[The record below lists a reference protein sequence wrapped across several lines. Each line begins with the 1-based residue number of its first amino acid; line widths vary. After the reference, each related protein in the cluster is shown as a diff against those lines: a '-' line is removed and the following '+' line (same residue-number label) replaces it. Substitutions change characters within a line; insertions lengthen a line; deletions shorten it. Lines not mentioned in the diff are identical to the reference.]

1 MTTRVTELAIL
12 FFSVAKWFLLATI
25 VGLLVGLS
33 STVLL
38 IVLQSGITF
47 AQSFPYAF
55 LLLPVSLAL
64 SGVMTA
70 RFAFRAR
77 GYGMEQVIRAI
88 HQEGGKIHPRVIP
101 VKFLATVVT
110 ITSGGSAGNIGP
122 CAQIGGA
129 LCSMFGQFIRLEDV
143 DRVRLV
149 VCGISAGFAAVFGT
163 PVAGA
168 LFAIEALWVGRFSYG
183 ALFPSL
189 VSAFVGHQVA
199 ANLGVAYLSPVFPA
213 VPSLNVPLLLT
224 VGLAGVTFGL
234 AAFAFVEI
242 MGLGKRVALLT
253 KTSSMLTGV
262 IGGFILIGVTFLF
275 SDDYLGLGWTTVAQA
290 LKGDDFPWYAFAV
303 KLVTTSVT
311 LNFGGSGG
319 ILFPLCFYGAALGST
334 LAQGLGVDP
343 ATLAA
348 LGFVSVLAGATNT
361 PIASLVLAI
370 ELFGPTIAPYAAVT
384 CAMSYL
390 LTGHRS
396 VIPTQ
401 LLHESKSPSFELAS
415 QQEIER
421 VTLAIKS
428 RRTTLTK
435 MFFGK
440 RSSSE
445 SSDK

>member
-1 MTTRVTELAIL
+1 MTTRFTELSIL
-12 FFSVAKWFLLATI
+12 FFSVAKWFLLASI

-33 STVLL
+33 STLFLVL
-38 IVLQSGITF
+38 LQSGLALT
-47 AQSFPYAF
+47 QSFPYKF
-55 LLLPVSLAL
+55 LVLPVSLAL
-64 SGVMTA
+64 SGVITA

-77 GYGMEQVIRAI
+77 GHGTEQVIRAI

-101 VKFLATVVT
+101 VKLVATILT
-110 ITSGGSAGNIGP
+110 IASGGSGGNVGP

-129 LCSMFGQFIRLEDV
+129 LCSAFGQFIRLEDV
-143 DRVRLV
+143 DRIRLV

-168 LFAIEALWVGRFSYG
+168 LFAIEALWIGRLSHG

-189 VSAFVGHQVA
+189 VSAFVGYQVA
-199 ANLGVAYLSPVFPA
+199 ANLGIAHLSPIPPS
-213 VPSLNVPLLLT
+213 VPSLSAPFLLG
-224 VGLAGVTFGL
+224 VGLAGVTFGV
-234 AAFAFVEI
+234 AAFLFVEI
-242 MGLGKRVALLT
+242 LGLGKRLSLLT
-253 KTSSMLTGV
+253 KTSPMLTGV
-262 IGGFILIGVTFLF
+262 IGGLILIALTFLF
-275 SDDYLGLGWTTVAQA
+275 SADYLGMGWTTVAQA
-290 LKGDDFPWYAFAV
+290 LRGDDLPWYAFAV
-303 KLVTTSVT
+303 KAVTTSVT

-319 ILFPLCFYGAALGST
+319 ILLPLCFYGAALGSA

-361 PIASLVLAI
+361 PIASLVLAM
-370 ELFGPTIAPYAAVT
+370 ELFGPPIAPYAAT
-384 CAMSYL
+384 SCAMSYL

-396 VIPTQ
+396 VIPSQ
-401 LLHESKSPSFELAS
+401 LLHESKSPSFALAS

-435 MFFGK
+435 FFFGK
-440 RSSSE
+440 RSSPE
-445 SSDK
+445 SSDE

>member
-1 MTTRVTELAIL
+1 MTTRFTELSIL
-12 FFSVAKWFLLATI
+12 FFSVAKWFLLASV

-33 STVLL
+33 STLFL
-38 IVLQSGITF
+38 IFLQSSVAF
-47 AQSFPYAF
+47 AQSFPYTF

-64 SGVMTA
+64 SGAITA

-77 GYGMEQVIRAI
+77 GYGTEQVIRAI

-101 VKFLATVVT
+101 VKLVATILT
-110 ITSGGSAGNIGP
+110 IASGGSGGNVGP

-129 LCSMFGQFIRLEDV
+129 LCSTFGQFIRLEDV
-143 DRVRLV
+143 DRIRLV

-168 LFAIEALWVGRFSYG
+168 LFAIEALWIGRLSYG

-189 VSAFVGHQVA
+189 VSAFVGYQVA
-199 ANLGVAYLSPVFPA
+199 ANLGIAHLSPISPSI
-213 VPSLNVPLLLT
+213 PSLSTPFLLS
-224 VGLAGVTFGL
+224 VGLAGVTFGV
-234 AAFAFVEI
+234 AAFLFVEI
-242 MGLGKRVALLT
+242 LGLGKRLSLFT
-253 KTSSMLTGV
+253 KTSPMLTGV
-262 IGGFILIGVTFLF
+262 IGGLILIALTFLF
-275 SDDYLGLGWTTVAQA
+275 SANYLGMGWTTVAQA
-290 LKGDDFPWYAFAV
+290 LRGDDLPWYAFAV
-303 KLVTTSVT
+303 KAVTTSVT

-319 ILFPLCFYGAALGST
+319 ILLPLCFYGAALGSA

-361 PIASLVLAI
+361 PIASLVLAM
-370 ELFGPTIAPYAAVT
+370 ELFGPAIAPYAAT
-384 CAMSYL
+384 SCAMSYL

-396 VIPTQ
+396 VIPSQ
-401 LLHESKSPSFELAS
+401 LLHESKSPSFALAS

-435 MFFGK
+435 FFFGK
-440 RSSSE
+440 RSSPG
-445 SSDK
+445 SSDE

>member
-1 MTTRVTELAIL
+1 MTTRVTELSIL
-12 FFSVAKWFLLATI
+12 FFSVVKWFILATV

-33 STVLL
+33 STLML
-38 IVLQSGITF
+38 IVLQGSIAF
-47 AQSFPYAF
+47 AQSFPYVF

-64 SGVMTA
+64 TGAVTA
-70 RFAFRAR
+70 RFAFRAK
-77 GYGMEQVIRAI
+77 GYGTEQVIRAI

-101 VKFLATVVT
+101 VKFMATIVT
-110 ITSGGSAGNIGP
+110 ITSGGSAGNVGP

-129 LCSMFGQFIRLEDV
+129 LCSTLGQFMRLEDV

-168 LFAIEALWVGRFSYG
+168 LFAIEVLWVGRLSYG

-199 ANLGVAYLSPVFPA
+199 AYMGITYLSPVFPS
-213 VPSLNVPLLLT
+213 VPSLNVPFLLS
-224 VGLAGVTFGL
+224 VGLAGITFGV
-234 AAFAFVEI
+234 AAFAFVEM
-242 MGLGKRVALLT
+242 MGLGKRLALLT
-253 KTSSMLTGV
+253 KTSPVLTGAIGGSML
-262 IGGFILIGVTFLF
+262 IGITVLF
-275 SDDYLGLGWTTVAQA
+275 SDDYLGMGWTTVAQA
-290 LKGDDFPWYAFAV
+290 LKGDAVPWYAFAV
-303 KLVTTSVT
+303 KAVTTSFT

-319 ILFPLCFYGAALGST
+319 ILLPLCFYGATLGSA
-334 LAQGLGVDP
+334 LAHGLGLDP

-361 PIASLVLAI
+361 PIASLVLAM
-370 ELFGPTIAPYAAVT
+370 ELFGPAIAPYAAT
-384 CAMSYL
+384 SCAMSYL

-396 VIPTQ
+396 IIPTQ
-401 LLHESKSPSFELAS
+401 LLHESKSPSFALAS

-421 VTLAIKS
+421 VTLAIKA

-435 MFFGK
+435 IFFGK

-445 SSDK
+445 SSDE

>member
-1 MTTRVTELAIL
+1 MTTRLTELSIL
-12 FFSVAKWFLLATI
+12 FFSVAKWFLLATV

-33 STVLL
+33 STLFL
-38 IVLQSGITF
+38 IVLQSSVEST
-47 AQSFPYAF
+47 QSFPYVF
-55 LLLPVSLAL
+55 LLLPVSLAF
-64 SGVMTA
+64 SGVITA

-77 GYGMEQVIRAI
+77 GYGTEQVIRAI

-101 VKFLATVVT
+101 VKFIATIVT

-129 LCSMFGQFIRLEDV
+129 LCSTFGQFIRLEDV

-168 LFAIEALWVGRFSYG
+168 LFAIEALWVGRLSYG

-199 ANLGVAYLSPVFPA
+199 ATLGVAYLSPVFPS
-213 VPSLNVPLLLT
+213 VPSLNIPFLFS
-224 VGLAGVTFGL
+224 VGLAGITFGV

-242 MGLGKRVALLT
+242 MGLGKRLALLT
-253 KTSSMLTGV
+253 KTSSMLTGA
-262 IGGFILIGVTFLF
+262 IGGFVLIAGAFLF
-275 SDDYLGLGWTTVAQA
+275 SDDYLGLGWTTVVQA
-290 LKGDDFPWYAFAV
+290 LKGNELPWYAFAV
-303 KLVTTSVT
+303 KAVTTSVT

-319 ILFPLCFYGAALGST
+319 ILLPLCFYGAALGSVV
-334 LAQGLGVDP
+334 AQGLGVDP

-361 PIASLVLAI
+361 PIASLVLAL
-370 ELFGPTIAPYAAVT
+370 ELFGPAIAPYAAMT

-401 LLHESKSPSFELAS
+401 LLHESKSPSFALAS

-435 MFFGK
+435 FFFGK
-440 RSSSE
+440 RSSPD
-445 SSDK
+445 SSDE

>member
-1 MTTRVTELAIL
+1 MTTRFTELSIL
-12 FFSVAKWFLLATI
+12 FFSVAKWFLLASV
-25 VGLLVGLS
+25 VGLIVGLS
-33 STVLL
+33 STLLL
-38 IVLQSGITF
+38 ILLQSSIALT
-47 AQSFPYAF
+47 QSFPYAF

-70 RFAFRAR
+70 KFAFRAR
-77 GYGMEQVIRAI
+77 GYGTEQVIRAI

-101 VKFLATVVT
+101 VKFVATIVT
-110 ITSGGSAGNIGP
+110 IASGGSAGNVGP

-129 LCSMFGQFIRLEDV
+129 LCSAFGQFIRLEDI

-168 LFAIEALWVGRFSYG
+168 LFAIEALWIGRLSYG

-199 ANLGVAYLSPVFPA
+199 ANLGIAYLPPIAPSI
-213 VPSLNVPLLLT
+213 PSLNILFFLS
-224 VGLAGVTFGL
+224 VGLAGVTFGM
-234 AAFAFVEI
+234 AAFIFVET
-242 MGLGKRVALLT
+242 MGLGKRLAIST
-253 KTSSMLTGV
+253 KTSSVLTGV
-262 IGGFILIGVTFLF
+262 IGGSILIAVTFLF
-275 SDDYLGLGWTTVAQA
+275 SDEYLGLGWTTVAQA
-290 LKGDDFPWYAFAV
+290 LKGDDLPWYAFAV
-303 KLVTTSVT
+303 KAVTTSVT

-319 ILFPLCFYGAALGST
+319 ILLPLCFYGAALGST
-334 LAQGLGVDP
+334 LAHGLGLDP
-343 ATLAA
+343 ATFAA
-348 LGFVSVLAGATNT
+348 LGLVSVLAGATNT
-361 PIASLVLAI
+361 PIAAIVLAM
-370 ELFGPTIAPYAAVT
+370 ELFGPGIAPYAATT

-401 LLHESKSPSFELAS
+401 LLHESKSPSFALAS

-428 RRTTLTK
+428 RRTTFTK

-440 RSSSE
+440 RSSPK
-445 SSDK
+445 SSDE

>member
-1 MTTRVTELAIL
+1 MTTRFTELSIL
-12 FFSVAKWFLLATI
+12 FFSVAKWFLLASV

-33 STVLL
+33 STLFL
-38 IVLQSGITF
+38 ILLQSSIALT
-47 AQSFPYAF
+47 QSFPYIF

-64 SGVMTA
+64 SGVMTTKL
-70 RFAFRAR
+70 AFRAR
-77 GYGMEQVIRAI
+77 GYGTEQVIRAI

-101 VKFLATVVT
+101 VKFIATIVT
-110 ITSGGSAGNIGP
+110 IASGGSAGNVGP

-129 LCSMFGQFIRLEDV
+129 LCSAFGQFIRLEDI

-168 LFAIEALWVGRFSYG
+168 LFAIEALWIGRLSYG

-189 VSAFVGHQVA
+189 VAAFVGHQVA
-199 ANLGVAYLSPVFPA
+199 ANLGIAYLPPISPSI
-213 VPSLNVPLLLT
+213 PSLNIPFFLS
-224 VGLAGVTFGL
+224 VGLAGVTFGM
-234 AAFAFVEI
+234 AAFIFVET
-242 MGLGKRVALLT
+242 MGLGKRLAIST
-253 KTSSMLTGV
+253 KTSAVLTGV
-262 IGGFILIGVTFLF
+262 IGGSILIAVTFLF
-275 SDDYLGLGWTTVAQA
+275 SDEYLGLGWTTVAQA
-290 LKGDDFPWYAFAV
+290 LKGDDLPWYAFAV
-303 KLVTTSVT
+303 KAVTTSVT

-319 ILFPLCFYGAALGST
+319 ILLPLCFYGATLGST
-334 LAQGLGVDP
+334 LAHGLGLDP
-343 ATLAA
+343 ATFAA
-348 LGFVSVLAGATNT
+348 LGLVSVLAGATNT
-361 PIASLVLAI
+361 PIAAIVLAM
-370 ELFGPTIAPYAAVT
+370 ELFGPGIAPYAATT

-401 LLHESKSPSFELAS
+401 LLHESKSPSFALAS

-435 MFFGK
+435 LFFGK
-440 RSSSE
+440 RSSPK
-445 SSDK
+445 SSDE

>member
-1 MTTRVTELAIL
+1 MTTRFTELSIL
-12 FFSVAKWFLLATI
+12 FFSVAKWFLLASV

-33 STVLL
+33 STLFLILL
-38 IVLQSGITF
+38 QNSIALT
-47 AQSFPYAF
+47 QSFPYIF

-64 SGVMTA
+64 SGVMTTK
-70 RFAFRAR
+70 FAFRAR
-77 GYGMEQVIRAI
+77 GYGTEQVIRAI

-101 VKFLATVVT
+101 VKFIATIVT
-110 ITSGGSAGNIGP
+110 IASGGSAGNVGP

-129 LCSMFGQFIRLEDV
+129 LCSAFGQFIRLEDI

-168 LFAIEALWVGRFSYG
+168 LFAIEALWIGRLSYG

-199 ANLGVAYLSPVFPA
+199 ANLGIAYLPPVTPSI
-213 VPSLNVPLLLT
+213 PSLNIPFFLS
-224 VGLAGVTFGL
+224 VGLAGVTFGM
-234 AAFAFVEI
+234 AAFIFVET
-242 MGLGKRVALLT
+242 MGLGKRLAIST
-253 KTSSMLTGV
+253 KTSSVLTGV
-262 IGGFILIGVTFLF
+262 IGGSILIAVTFLF
-275 SDDYLGLGWTTVAQA
+275 SDEYLGLGWTTVAQA
-290 LKGDDFPWYAFAV
+290 LNGDDLPWYAFAV
-303 KLVTTSVT
+303 KAVTTSVT

-319 ILFPLCFYGAALGST
+319 ILLPLCFYGATLGST
-334 LAQGLGVDP
+334 LAHGLGLDP
-343 ATLAA
+343 ATFAA
-348 LGFVSVLAGATNT
+348 LGLVSVLAGATNT
-361 PIASLVLAI
+361 PIAAIVLAM
-370 ELFGPTIAPYAAVT
+370 ELFGPGIAPYAATT

-401 LLHESKSPSFELAS
+401 LLHESKSPSFALAS

-428 RRTTLTK
+428 RHTTFTK
-435 MFFGK
+435 LFFGK
-440 RSSSE
+440 RSSPK
-445 SSDK
+445 SSDE